1 LFLPKIL
8 TGSWKF
14 LTYKMCKYFLF
25 CFLLSSFI
33 FSHPVLAQI
42 DSIQQA
48 EPTTKKDKEDKLKRR
63 KLNKGPRKALLL
75 SAVAPGLGQLYNEK
89 YWKAPVI
96 WVGLGIVTYFYLDNA
111 IYFRLYKNAYQAA
124 YDTSL
129 VNPTKPVFVPI
140 TDHGVSHNFTSINQ
154 LSQGTNTYR
163 RYRDMSLI
171 IGAAIYVLN
180 IVDANVDA
188 HLKEFDIG
196 EELSLKVSPLLYAN
210 INRQFT
216 TGITLNFTFK
226 K

>member
-1 LFLPKIL
+1 
-8 TGSWKF
+8 
-14 LTYKMCKYFLF
+14 MCKYFLF

-96 WVGLGIVTYFYLDNA
+96 WVGLGVVTYFYLDNMK
-111 IYFRLYKNAYQAA
+111 YFKKYNNDYNYAFN
-124 YDTSL
+124 
-129 VNPTKPVFVPI
+129 NPSIPI
-140 TDHGVSHNFTSINQ
+140 TDTIWDHGVRYIFTNINQ

-196 EELSLKVSPLLYAN
+196 DELSLKVSPLLYAN